1 VEYKVL
7 DEKGLRYLDPAQR
20 LVTLPKNSIIRQS
33 DIDNR
38 FFSIGGLER
47 LEKDGRV
54 KPMSGKEVKEE
65 EKKEVKADPLND
77 PISKDNKKMTKGRKK

>member
-65 EKKEVKADPLND
+65 EKEEVKIDPLND
-77 PISKDNKKMTKGRKK
+77 PISKDNKKMKKGRKK

>member
-65 EKKEVKADPLND
+65 EKKEVKIDPLND
-77 PISKDNKKMTKGRKK
+77 PISKDNKKMKKGRKK

>member
-1 VEYKVL
+1 MEYKVL

-20 LVTLPKNSIIRQS
+20 LVALPKNSIIRQS

-65 EKKEVKADPLND
+65 EKEEVKIDPLND
-77 PISKDNKKMTKGRKK
+77 PISKDNKKMPKGRKK

>member
-1 VEYKVL
+1 MEYKVL

>member
-1 VEYKVL
+1 MEYKVL

-65 EKKEVKADPLND
+65 EKEEVKADPLND
-77 PISKDNKKMTKGRKK
+77 PISKDNKKMPKGRKK

>member
-1 VEYKVL
+1 MEYKVL

-20 LVTLPKNSIIRQS
+20 LVILPKNSIIRQS

>member
-1 VEYKVL
+1 MEYKVL

-65 EKKEVKADPLND
+65 EKEEVKIDPLND
-77 PISKDNKKMTKGRKK
+77 PISKDNKKMKKGRKK

>member
-1 VEYKVL
+1 MEYKVL

-20 LVTLPKNSIIRQS
+20 LVILPKNSIIRQS

-65 EKKEVKADPLND
+65 EKEEVKIDPLND
-77 PISKDNKKMTKGRKK
+77 PISKDNKKMKKGRKK

>member
-1 VEYKVL
+1 MEYKVL

-65 EKKEVKADPLND
+65 EKEEVKIDPLND

>member
-1 VEYKVL
+1 MEYKVL

-20 LVTLPKNSIIRQS
+20 LITLPKNSIIRQS

-77 PISKDNKKMTKGRKK
+77 PISKDNKKMKKGRKK

>member
-1 VEYKVL
+1 MEYKVL

-20 LVTLPKNSIIRQS
+20 LITLPKNSIIRQS

-77 PISKDNKKMTKGRKK
+77 PISKDNKKMPKGRKK

>member
-20 LVTLPKNSIIRQS
+20 LVILPKNSIIRQS

>member
-1 VEYKVL
+1 MEYKVL

-77 PISKDNKKMTKGRKK
+77 PISKDNKKMKKGRKK